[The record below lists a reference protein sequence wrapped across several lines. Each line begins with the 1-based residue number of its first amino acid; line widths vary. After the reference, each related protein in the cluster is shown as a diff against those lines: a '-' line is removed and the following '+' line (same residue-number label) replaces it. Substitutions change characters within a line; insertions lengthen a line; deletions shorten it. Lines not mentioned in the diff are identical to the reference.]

1 MPYCAQ
7 GCFSDDQV
15 FIVVQPDQRFFRAD
29 CTVMADLR
37 EEQAASSSSAQP
49 PAAPEE
55 GPGQEP
61 LMDILQRPHR
71 PVRGGPGELA
81 GGEFAKPTPELLDLL
96 RLRKQAKAWT
106 EHNPNGQAEFIW
118 WCHNSSKCLINP
130 EGCCEH
136 HCTAEE
142 YKTIRRHKGIEW
154 RDSAFSAGDI
164 GVMFTA
170 RWARMFMTA
179 LASVLLPQM
188 FVPIRLPQLTFSQLS
203 LTPFLLCLH

>member
-1 MPYCAQ
+1 MLSHLQ
-7 GCFSDDQV
+7 SS
-15 FIVVQPDQRFFRAD
+15 R
-29 CTVMADLR
+29 
-37 EEQAASSSSAQP
+37 SSSSGNE
-49 PAAPEE
+49 AATTAAELLE
-55 GPGQEP
+55 NIS
-61 LMDILQRPHR
+61 DRPHR
-71 PVRGGPGELA
+71 PGRGGLAQEA
-81 GGEFAKPTPELLDLL
+81 GGQFDLPTPELLDLL
-96 RLRKQAKAWT
+96 RLRKQAKAWKT
-106 EHNPNGQAEFIW
+106 YREDGQAEFIW
-118 WCHNSSKCLINP
+118 WCHNSSKCWINP

-142 YKTIRRHKGIEW
+142 YETIKRHKGTEW